1 MPSPAEWSSS
11 KVFSDWKANSATPAQ
26 IAALADSP
34 EAAGEIY
41 LVSAMF
47 VDKDIEQ
54 ERRYLEALA
63 QAMGL
68 SSQITVQLESQLDTM
83 ATA

>member
-1 MPSPAEWSSS
+1 
-11 KVFSDWKANSATPAQ
+11 
-26 IAALADSP
+26 
-34 EAAGEIY
+34 
-41 LVSAMF
+41 MF